1 MKIGVNCGHTLNG
14 PGSGAIGILHESPET
29 RNVGKDLMNLLKA
42 NGHEVVNCTIDKAS
56 TQAEYLKKVVEM
68 ANRQDLDYFIS
79 FHFNASNGKGH
90 GVEVYTYEGRQFED
104 ALEVCKNISNLGFA
118 NRGVKNG
125 TGLYVVKKTKA
136 KSMLIECCFV
146 DNVED
151 VETYRRVGPNTIAEA
166 VYKAITDTNVDTV
179 QPQPTPQPTP
189 TPTPAPQ
196 PTPSGDD
203 WVRRLQEE
211 LNRQGFKDCEGKT
224 LVVDGINGKRTKSAC
239 PTIKK
244 GAKGG
249 ITKLVQERLNSV
261 GFNISTDGIFG
272 ENTKNAV
279 KVFQKNRGLTEDGIV
294 GPNTWDYLLSGVK
307 Y

>member
-1 MKIGVNCGHTLNG
+1 MRIGINAGHTLNG
-14 PGSGAIGILHESPET
+14 PGSGAVGIINESTET
-29 RNVGKDLMNLLKA
+29 RAAGNALMNLLKA

-56 TQAEYLKKVVEM
+56 SQNAYLAQAVEM

-90 GVEVYTYEGRQFED
+90 GVEAYTYEGRQFAD
-104 ALEVCKNISNLGFA
+104 ALEVCANISALGFA

-136 KSMLIECCFV
+136 KSVLIECCFV

-151 VETYRRVGPNTIAEA
+151 VETYRRVGPNAIAEA
-166 VYKAITDTNVDTV
+166 VYRAITYTNVDTV
-179 QPQPTPQPTP
+179 QPQPAPTPQP
-189 TPTPAPQ
+189 AQ
-196 PTPSGDD
+196 KPSGDD

-211 LNRQGFKDCEGKT
+211 LNKQGFKDYEGKA
-224 LVVDGINGKRTKSAC
+224 LIADGIDGKRTKSAC

-249 ITKLVQERLNSV
+249 ITRLIQERLVSV
-261 GFNISTDGIFG
+261 GFSLNIDGDFG
-272 ENTKNAV
+272 PTTKEKV
-279 KVFQKNRGLTEDGIV
+279 KKFQKNRGLTEDGIV
-294 GPNTWDYLLSGVK
+294 GPNTWEYLLSGVK

>member
-1 MKIGVNCGHTLNG
+1 MKIAINCGHTLSG
-14 PGSGAIGILHESPET
+14 AGSGAVGILNESTET
-29 RNVGKDLMNLLKA
+29 RNVGNALINLLKS
-42 NGHEVVNCTIDKAS
+42 NGHEVINCTIDKAS
-56 TQAEYLKKVVEM
+56 SQNAYLAQAVEM

-90 GVEVYTYEGRQFED
+90 GVEVYTYEGRQFAD
-104 ALEVCKNISNLGFA
+104 ALEVCTNISALGFA

-151 VETYRRVGPNTIAEA
+151 VETYRRVGPNAIAEA
-166 VYKAITDTNVDTV
+166 VYKAITDTNVETV
-179 QPQPTPQPTP
+179 QPQPTPTPQPTP
-189 TPTPAPQ
+189 QPAPK
-196 PTPSGDD
+196 PSGDD

-211 LNRQGFKDCEGKT
+211 LNRQGFKDYEGKT

-249 ITKLVQERLNSV
+249 ITKLVQERLVSV
-261 GFNISTDGIFG
+261 GFSLNVDGDFG
-272 ENTKNAV
+272 PTTKEKV
-279 KVFQKNRGLTEDGIV
+279 KKFQKNRGLTEDGIV

>member
-1 MKIGVNCGHTLNG
+1 MKIGVNCGHTLSG
-14 PGSGAIGILHESPET
+14 AGSGAVGILNESTET
-29 RNVGKDLMNLLKA
+29 RNVGNALINLLKS

-56 TQAEYLKKVVEM
+56 SQNTYLAQAVEM

-151 VETYRRVGPNTIAEA
+151 VETYRRVGPNAIAEA
-166 VYKAITDTNVDTV
+166 VYKAITDTNVETV
-179 QPQPTPQPTP
+179 QPQPAPTPQPAP
-189 TPTPAPQ
+189 EPQ
-196 PTPSGDD
+196 PTDD

-211 LNRQGFKDCEGKT
+211 LNKQGFRDYEGKA
-224 LVVDGINGKRTKSAC
+224 LIADGINGKRTKSAC

-249 ITKLVQERLNSV
+249 ITKLVQERLVSV
-261 GFNISTDGIFG
+261 GFSLNVDGDFG
-272 ENTKNAV
+272 PTTKEKV
-279 KVFQKNRGLTEDGIV
+279 KKFQKNRGLTEDGII

>member
-1 MKIGVNCGHTLNG
+1 MKIAINCGHTLSG
-14 PGSGAIGILHESPET
+14 AGSGAIGILNESTET
-29 RNVGKDLMNLLKA
+29 RNVGNALMNLLRS
-42 NGHEVVNCTIDKAS
+42 NGHTVVDCTIDKAS
-56 TQAEYLKKVVEM
+56 SQNAYLAQAVEM

-90 GVEVYTYEGRQFED
+90 GVEVYTYEGRQFAD
-104 ALEVCKNISNLGFA
+104 ALEVCTNISALGFA

-136 KSMLIECCFV
+136 KSMLIEVCFV
-146 DNVED
+146 DNLED
-151 VETYRRVGPNTIAEA
+151 TETYKRVGANAIAEA
-166 VYKAITDTNVDTV
+166 VYNAITDTNVETV
-179 QPQPTPQPTP
+179 QPQPTPAPTP
-189 TPTPAPQ
+189 TPTPQ
-196 PTPSGDD
+196 PKPTDD

-211 LNRQGFKDCEGKT
+211 LNKQGFRDYEGKA
-224 LVVDGINGKRTKSAC
+224 LIADGINGKRTKSAC

-244 GAKGG
+244 GAKGNVTSL
-249 ITKLVQERLNSV
+249 IQERLNSV
-261 GFNISTDGIFG
+261 GFNLTTDGIFG

-279 KVFQKNRGLTEDGIV
+279 KVFQKNRGLVQDGIV

>member
-1 MKIGVNCGHTLNG
+1 MRIGVNYGHTLNG
-14 PGSGAIGILHESPET
+14 PGSGAIGILNESPET
-29 RNVGKDLMNLLKA
+29 RNVGNTFADLLIK

-151 VETYRRVGPNTIAEA
+151 VETYRRVGPNAIAEA
-166 VYKAITDTNVDTV
+166 VYNAITDTNVETV
-179 QPQPTPQPTP
+179 QPQPTPAPTP
-189 TPTPAPQ
+189 TPTPQ
-196 PTPSGDD
+196 PKPTDD

-211 LNRQGFKDCEGKT
+211 LNAQFGAG
-224 LVVDGINGKRTKSAC
+224 LVVDGIGGSKTLNAC
-239 PTIKK
+239 PQVKK
-244 GAKGG
+244 GAKGNVTRL
-249 ITKLVQERLNSV
+249 IQERLVSV
-261 GFNISTDGIFG
+261 GFSLNVDGDFG
-272 ENTKNAV
+272 PTTKEKV
-279 KVFQKNRGLTEDGIV
+279 KKFQKNRGLTEDGIV
-294 GPNTWDYLLSGVK
+294 GPNTWEYLLSGVK

>member
-1 MKIGVNCGHTLNG
+1 MIIGINAGHTLNG
-14 PGSGAIGILHESPET
+14 PGSGAIGILNESPET
-29 RNVGKDLMNLLKA
+29 RNVGNAFADLLIK

-90 GVEVYTYEGRQFED
+90 GVEVYTYEGRQFAD

-136 KSMLIECCFV
+136 KSMLIEVCFV

-151 VETYRRVGPNTIAEA
+151 VETYRRLGPNAIAEA
-166 VYKAITDTNVDTV
+166 VYNAITDTNVETV
-179 QPQPTPQPTP
+179 QPRPTPAPTP
-189 TPTPAPQ
+189 TPTPQ
-196 PTPSGDD
+196 TTQSGDD

-211 LNRQGFKDCEGKT
+211 LNRQGFKDYEGKT

-249 ITKLVQERLNSV
+249 ITKLVQERLVSV
-261 GFNISTDGIFG
+261 GFSLNVDGDFG
-272 ENTKNAV
+272 PTTKEKV
-279 KVFQKNRGLTEDGIV
+279 KKFQKNRGLTEDGIV
-294 GPNTWDYLLSGVK
+294 GPNTWEYLLSGVK

>member
-14 PGSGAIGILHESPET
+14 AGSGAVGIMPESTET
-29 RNVGKDLMNLLKA
+29 RNVGNALMNLLKA

-79 FHFNASNGKGH
+79 FHFNAYNGKAFGT
-90 GVEVYTYEGRQFED
+90 EVYTYEGRQFKD

-136 KSMLIECCFV
+136 KSMLIEVCFV

-151 VETYRRVGPNTIAEA
+151 VDTYRRVGANTIAEA
-166 VYKAITDTNVDTV
+166 VYKAIAYTNVDTV
-179 QPQPTPQPTP
+179 QSQPRPAPTPQPE
-189 TPTPAPQ
+189 

-211 LNRQGFKDCEGKT
+211 CNTQGYSNQKIDGLAGPDT
-224 LVVDGINGKRTKSAC
+224 LAGCPELGRKS
-239 PTIKK
+239 K
-244 GAKGG
+244 GN
-249 ITKLVQERLNSV
+249 ITRLAQERLNALGYNCGAIDGANGPKTQNAIKRFQADRGLV
-261 GFNISTDGIFG
+261 QDGIIG
-272 ENTKNAV
+272 T
-279 KVFQKNRGLTEDGIV
+279 
-294 GPNTWDYLLSGVK
+294 NTWRKLLGLS
-307 Y
+307 

>member
-1 MKIGVNCGHTLNG
+1 MKVGVNYGHTLNG
-14 PGSGAIGILHESPET
+14 PGSGAVGILNESTET
-29 RNVGKDLMNLLKA
+29 RNIGNAFVDLLIK

-79 FHFNASNGKGH
+79 FHFNAYNGKVFGT
-90 GVEVYTYEGRQFED
+90 EVYTYEGRQFAD
-104 ALEVCKNISNLGFA
+104 ALEVCANISALGFA

-151 VETYRRVGPNTIAEA
+151 VETYKRVGANAIAEA
-166 VYKAITDTNVDTV
+166 VYKAIANTNVETV
-179 QPQPTPQPTP
+179 QPQPAPTPQPA
-189 TPTPAPQ
+189 PAPSK
-196 PTPSGDD
+196 PTDD
-203 WVRRLQEE
+203 WVRRLQIE
-211 LNRQGFKDCEGKT
+211 LNAQFGAGLVEDGLRGPKT
-224 LVVDGINGKRTKSAC
+224 LNAC
-239 PTIKK
+239 PTVKK

-249 ITKLVQERLNSV
+249 ITKLIQERLVSV
-261 GFNISTDGIFG
+261 GFNLTVDGIFG
-272 ENTKNAV
+272 ENTKKAV

-294 GPNTWDYLLSGVK
+294 GSNTWEWLLKGTK
-307 Y
+307 M

>member
-1 MKIGVNCGHTLNG
+1 MKIAINCGHTLSG
-14 PGSGAIGILHESPET
+14 AGSGAVGILNESTET
-29 RNVGKDLMNLLKA
+29 RNVGNALINLLKS

-56 TQAEYLKKVVEM
+56 SQNAYLVQAVEM

-90 GVEVYTYEGRQFED
+90 GVEVYTYEGRQFAD
-104 ALEVCKNISNLGFA
+104 ALEVCTNISALGFA

-151 VETYRRVGPNTIAEA
+151 VETYRRVGPNAIAEA
-166 VYKAITDTNVDTV
+166 VYNAITDTNVETV
-179 QPQPTPQPTP
+179 QPQPTPAPTP
-189 TPTPAPQ
+189 TPTPQ
-196 PTPSGDD
+196 PKPTDD

-211 LNRQGFKDCEGKT
+211 LNAQFGAG
-224 LVVDGINGKRTKSAC
+224 LVVDGIGGSKTLNAC
-239 PTIKK
+239 PQVKK
-244 GAKGG
+244 GAKGNVTRL
-249 ITKLVQERLNSV
+249 IQERLVSV
-261 GFNISTDGIFG
+261 GFSLNVDGDFG
-272 ENTKNAV
+272 PTTKEKV
-279 KVFQKNRGLTEDGIV
+279 KKFQKNRGLTEDGIV
-294 GPNTWDYLLSGVK
+294 GPNTWEYLLSGVK

>member
-1 MKIGVNCGHTLNG
+1 MKIGVNAGHTLSG
-14 PGSGAIGILHESPET
+14 AGSGAVGIINESTET
-29 RNVGKDLMNLLKA
+29 RAVGNALINLLKS

-136 KSMLIECCFV
+136 KSMLIEVCFV

-151 VETYRRVGPNTIAEA
+151 VETYRRVGPNAIAEA
-166 VYKAITDTNVDTV
+166 VYNAITDTNVETV
-179 QPQPTPQPTP
+179 QPQPAPA
-189 TPTPAPQ
+189 PTPAPQ
-196 PTPSGDD
+196 PTQSGDD

-211 LNRQGFKDCEGKT
+211 LNAQFRAG
-224 LVVDGINGKRTKSAC
+224 LVVDGLRGPKTLNAC
-239 PTIKK
+239 PQVKK
-244 GAKGG
+244 GAKGNVTRL
-249 ITKLVQERLNSV
+249 IQERLNSV

-294 GPNTWDYLLSGVK
+294 GLNTWEYFLSGVK

>member
-14 PGSGAIGILHESPET
+14 PGSGAVGILHESTET
-29 RNVGKDLMNLLKA
+29 RNVGNALINLLKS

-56 TQAEYLKKVVEM
+56 SQNAYLAQAVEM

-90 GVEVYTYEGRQFED
+90 GIEVYTYEGRQFED

-136 KSMLIECCFV
+136 KSMLIEVCFV

-151 VETYRRVGPNTIAEA
+151 VETYRRLGPNAIAEA
-166 VYKAITDTNVDTV
+166 VYNAIANTNVETV
-179 QPQPTPQPTP
+179 QPQPTPAPTP
-189 TPTPAPQ
+189 QPAPSK
-196 PTPSGDD
+196 PTDD

-211 LNRQGFKDCEGKT
+211 LNRQGFKDYEGKT

-249 ITKLVQERLNSV
+249 ITKLVQERLVSV
-261 GFNISTDGIFG
+261 GFSLNVDGDFG
-272 ENTKNAV
+272 PTTKE
-279 KVFQKNRGLTEDGIV
+279 KIMKFQKNRGLTQDGIV
-294 GPNTWDYLLSGVK
+294 GPNTWEWLLKGTK
-307 Y
+307 M

>member
-1 MKIGVNCGHTLNG
+1 MRIGVNYGHTLNG
-14 PGSGAIGILHESPET
+14 PGSGAVGILNESTET
-29 RNVGKDLMNLLKA
+29 RAVGNAFTDLLIK

-56 TQAEYLKKVVEM
+56 SQNAYLAQAVEM

-136 KSMLIECCFV
+136 KSMLIEVCFV

-151 VETYRRVGPNTIAEA
+151 VDTYRRVGANTIAEA

-189 TPTPAPQ
+189 TPTPTPQ
-196 PTPSGDD
+196 PKPTDD

-211 LNRQGFKDCEGKT
+211 LNAQFGAG
-224 LVVDGINGKRTKSAC
+224 LVVDGLRGPKTLNAC
-239 PTIKK
+239 PQVKK
-244 GAKGG
+244 GAKGNVTRL
-249 ITKLVQERLNSV
+249 IQERLNSV

-279 KVFQKNRGLTEDGIV
+279 KVFQKNRGLTQDGIV

>member
-1 MKIGVNCGHTLNG
+1 MKIAINCGHTLSG
-14 PGSGAIGILHESPET
+14 AGSGAIGILNESIET
-29 RNVGKDLMNLLKA
+29 RNVGNALINKLK
-42 NGHEVVNCTIDKAS
+42 NGGHEVYNCTIDKAAS
-56 TQAEYLKKVVEM
+56 QNTYLAQAVEM

-136 KSMLIECCFV
+136 KSMLIEVCFV

-151 VETYRRVGPNTIAEA
+151 VDTYRRVGANTIAEA

-189 TPTPAPQ
+189 TPTPTPQ
-196 PTPSGDD
+196 PKPTDD

-211 LNRQGFKDCEGKT
+211 LNAQFGAG
-224 LVVDGINGKRTKSAC
+224 LVVDGLRGPKTLAAC
-239 PTIKK
+239 PQVRK
-244 GAKGG
+244 GAKGNVTRL
-249 ITKLVQERLNSV
+249 IQERLNSV

-294 GPNTWDYLLSGVK
+294 GPNTWEYLLSGVK